1 MTAQAS
7 ELAAIVGFVR
17 DILAAI
23 AGVGHA
29 YVYQPVA
36 LRPAEIPA
44 VMQVNG
50 LVDYW
55 SVTCESTREE
65 WLTNESVLLTHDLV
79 LRGYRQV
86 REPAV
91 DDPAFQALTST
102 IADTLRPRYRLE
114 NGTTAELLGP
124 AQTVVRGAHRLLAE
138 TFVVHHAE
146 LRVRATERVTIT

>member
-7 ELAAIVGFVR
+7 ELAAIVGGVR
-17 DILAAI
+17 GILAAI
-23 AGVGHA
+23 AGIGHV
-29 YVYQPVA
+29 YLYQPVA
-36 LRPAEIPA
+36 LRPSEIPA

-50 LVDYW
+50 VIDYW

-65 WLTNESVLLTHDLV
+65 WLTNESVLLTHDLA

-102 IADTLRPRYRLE
+102 MADTLRPRYRIE
-114 NGTTAELLGP
+114 NGTTAEVVGP
-124 AQTVVRGAHRLLAE
+124 AQTVARGQHRMLAE
-138 TFVVHHAE
+138 TFLVHYSE
-146 LRVRATERVTIT
+146 LRVRATERVTIA